1 MENRWLK
8 VGFRQISGKWY
19 LYLWGNFSYQSKY
32 HYTYIQGDIDV
43 FIGLKY
49 VKQIK
54 VSNVIPNI
62 DNKNHELLA
71 TWQRVCIPEDN
82 QEVMQGSL
90 AWRGS
95 AGCCAIPI
103 PTSLSSN
110 IGLSIKM
117 CLFANLGM
125 YMLIFIDL
133 SVYKCLFKS
142 QSRYQI
148 EVMNLLSTS
157 LVRFYSIS

>member
-95 AGCCAIPI
+95 AGRCTNPM
-103 PTSLSSN
+103 PQYLKSK
-110 IGLSIKM
+110 LSIWRV
-117 CLFANLGM
+117 N
-125 YMLIFIDL
+125 
-133 SVYKCLFKS
+133 S
-142 QSRYQI
+142 QEASF
-148 EVMNLLSTS
+148 SWHTS
-157 LVRFYSIS
+157 HYYITQRADPRVHIVNRVIQTSKRF